1 MAVLMGI
8 GGSTNAIM
16 HLQAIHK
23 EAELGELTLTLFDE
37 LSRKIPQIASV
48 YPASPYDMVD

>member
-1 MAVLMGI
+1 MGI